1 MSTAVETPLN
11 NVVFTVVQYN
21 LCHAGVIVPKISF
34 FGMIRPLLGGWGGCI
49 AIRLKKIYIP
59 RAIFEFPN
67 PP

>member
-34 FGMIRPLLGGWGGCI
+34 FGTIRPLLSGGGGGGGGVYSHP
-49 AIRLKKIYIP
+49 A
-59 RAIFEFPN
+59 
-67 PP
+67 